1 VDDPIWIGEP
11 LALAIHKRQLAEH
24 GGLDGVR
31 DPGLLQSALARP
43 RHLFPYNDPTP
54 GLPALAAA
62 YAFGIARNH
71 PFIDGNKRTAAVVCE
86 TFLELNGVSIAASDA
101 EMYPVFL
108 DLAAGQLTEDEL
120 AAWLESHGRP
130 AQ

>member
-1 VDDPIWIGEP
+1 M
-11 LALAIHKRQLAEH
+11 
-24 GGLDGVR
+24 R

-43 RHLFPYNDPTP
+43 RHLFDPTP
-54 GLPALAAA
+54 ALPALAAA

-86 TFLELNGVSIAASDA
+86 TFLELNGASIEASDA

-120 AAWLESHGRP
+120 AAWLESHTRP
-130 AQ
+130 TR